1 MVPSMYGAAGVSLWL
16 CSLTA
21 LHYALLNS
29 QTETAVALVEA
40 GADVGCTSNDGYGWG
55 CILLLS
61 GCHNEGRTVRLHG

>member
-40 GADVGCTSNDGYGWG
+40 GADVHCKSKDRK
-55 CILLLS
+55 S
-61 GCHNEGRTVRLHG
+61 VV